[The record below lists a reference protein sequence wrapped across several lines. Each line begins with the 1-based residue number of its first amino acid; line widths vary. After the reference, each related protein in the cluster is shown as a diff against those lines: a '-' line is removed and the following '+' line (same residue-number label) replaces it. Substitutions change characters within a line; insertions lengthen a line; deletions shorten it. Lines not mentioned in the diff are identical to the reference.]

1 MPKLINK
8 IYKIRKLH
16 MDVLR
21 FLERCDVHF
30 LPPKVRQKY
39 TYIINEVM
47 RGRSPILKICCVI
60 QILIDLKLLGLF
72 EIHKSIWLFTYTFDI
87 FSHLPSKIDNITYA

>member
-1 MPKLINK
+1 
-8 IYKIRKLH
+8 
-16 MDVLR
+16 MDVFR

-72 EIHKSIWLFTYTFDI
+72 EISQFGYLHTRLI
-87 FSHLPSKIDNITYA
+87 FSVIFHRKLIILHMHKCRV